1 MVIREEKKVMEDKLA
16 YIKRE
21 KKLTPKETEDYRR
34 KKLVE
39 VRKGTGAGRPVQARK
54 KSSVGYTP
62 IAEINKK
69 REAEMKRVIEGMKEV
84 KEGKKRQKGIKKE
97 IKSSISEFEKQ
108 KDKVENLVEENLKN
122 ARQAEKEVKQVLK
135 KLDPPKPKSD
145 AQKLEGLLSSK
156 ERRIKE
162 LEFNNKRLQK
172 ELADLKKK

>member
-1 MVIREEKKVMEDKLA
+1 MVIREEKKVMADKVA
-16 YIKRE
+16 YISRE

-54 KSSVGYTP
+54 KTSVGYTP

-69 REAEMKRVIEGMKEV
+69 REAEMKRVLESVKEV
-84 KEGKKRQKGIKKE
+84 KEGKKRTKKIE
-97 IKSSISEFEKQ
+97 KKIGKSISAFEAQ
-108 KDKVENLVEENLKN
+108 RDKVEDLLEANLKN
-122 ARQAEKEVKQVLK
+122 AKEGEKQVKQALK

-145 AQKLEGLLSSK
+145 AQRLEGLLSAK
-156 ERRIKE
+156 DRRIKE

-172 ELADLKKK
+172 ENADLKKK

>member
-1 MVIREEKKVMEDKLA
+1 MVIREEKKVMEDKVA
-16 YIKRE
+16 YISRA

-39 VRKGTGAGRPVQARK
+39 VRKGTGAGRPQQPRK

-62 IAEINKK
+62 IAEINRK
-69 REAEMKRVIEGMKEV
+69 REAEMARVMQGMREV

-108 KDKVENLVEENLKN
+108 KDKVEDLLEANVKN
-122 ARQAEKEVKQVLK
+122 AKEGEKQVKQALK

-156 ERRIKE
+156 DRRIKE

-172 ELADLKKK
+172 ELAALKNK